1 MLSYFDLLQRSI
13 HTERKPKRNFSL
25 MFSLS
30 RLLGVNRPINLV
42 KHTDTALYITSAI
55 INDKQKLFAFDE
67 CEWVLGTIFKA
78 KIQFANPDEYFR
90 QPLTYRQNF
99 GLKILDVLQRS
110 IHS

>member
-78 KIQFANPDEYFR
+78 KFSSQTRMSTSDNHSPTGR
-90 QPLTYRQNF
+90 
-99 GLKILDVLQRS
+99 ILA
-110 IHS
+110 